1 MKKIFFL
8 NVVVPLFVGTILYY
22 LFCPDVYFVK
32 QIDLLI
38 NFDIHFECPNNN
50 LIFDIIRF
58 YLFDF
63 LWAYS
68 LMTTSLIFMKPRNV
82 KYLFLIVSFFEII
95 FEILQIIPTVNGTYD
110 IFDIFIEILAN
121 ILGIKNYIRRRVS
134 DEKA

>member
-50 LIFDIIRF
+50 LIFDFIRF

-82 KYLFLIVSFFEII
+82 KYLFLIVSFFEMI